1 MNFTT
6 QVTQDGCIVR
16 DEKGSFVIEL
26 PTEEEALEWI
36 RDNKDSYIREEKIT
50 ISPYEQF
57 IYYCKNLPGKC
68 FLDRKL
74 ATTNEKALKKFIDSF
89 EKVRDVKVTTTIES
103 RGGEYFYIV
112 DDVVGD

>member
-1 MNFTT
+1 MDFTT
-6 QVTQDGCIVR
+6 HVTQDGCIVR
-16 DEKGSFVIEL
+16 DEKGNFVIEL

-36 RDNKDSYIREEKIT
+36 RDNENSYIREEKIT

-57 IYYCKNLPGKC
+57 VYYCKNLPGKC

-74 ATTNEKALKKFIDSF
+74 ATTNEKVLKKFIDSF
-89 EKVRDVKVTTTIES
+89 EKSRSVRVITTIES

-112 DDVVGD
+112 EDVVED

>member
-1 MNFTT
+1 MDFTT

-16 DEKGSFVIEL
+16 DENGSFIIEL

-36 RDNKDSYIREEKIT
+36 RDNENSYKREEKIT

-57 IYYCKNLPGKC
+57 VYYCKNLPGKC

-74 ATTNEKALKKFIDSF
+74 ATTNEKALKKFINSF
-89 EKVRDVKVTTTIES
+89 EKARNAKVIYEVDYI
-103 RGGEYFYIV
+103 GGEYFYIV
-112 DDVVGD
+112 EDVVED